1 MEGKAM
7 IYNVKKGNKSLEIR
21 IGRCLKN
28 NTPWDVVYNETNG
41 DMLPKE
47 MKNNADLYK
56 EFSKVF
62 NENDP
67 EGDGTFKT
75 RKYKF
80 VPIYKAICEDG
91 YIAFYR
97 DEIKTDYTPV
107 AFAYI
112 ANETVVEGDEEKI
125 RLLDVLLSLLTDYVN
140 YNLFGAEVIDNRGR
154 VIAIQYN
161 IIGLLSL
168 INYVDQYGLH
178 LLRKE
183 KDILKPSF

>member
-1 MEGKAM
+1 M
-7 IYNVKKGNKSLEIR
+7 IYNVRKGNKSLEIR

-28 NTPWDVVYNETNG
+28 NTPWEVVYDESNG
-41 DMLPKE
+41 DLFPKG
-47 MKNNADLYK
+47 MKNNVDLYQQ
-56 EFSKVF
+56 FSSVF
-62 NENDP
+62 KGENP
-67 EGDGTFKT
+67 EEKGIFKT
-75 RKYKF
+75 TRYKF
-80 VPIYKAICEDG
+80 IPIYKATCEDG

-112 ANETVVEGDEEKI
+112 ANETVVEGDEDKI
-125 RLLDVLLSLLTDYVN
+125 KLLDVLLSLLTDYVN

-154 VIAIQYN
+154 VIAFQYN

-183 KDILKPSF
+183 KDILNPTF

>member
-1 MEGKAM
+1 M
-7 IYNVKKGNKSLEIR
+7 
-21 IGRCLKN
+21 KN
-28 NTPWDVVYNETNG
+28 NTPWEVVYDESNG
-41 DMLPKE
+41 DLFPKG
-47 MKNNADLYK
+47 MKNNVDLYQQ
-56 EFSKVF
+56 FSSVF
-62 NENDP
+62 KGENP
-67 EGDGTFKT
+67 EEKGIFKT
-75 RKYKF
+75 TRYKF
-80 VPIYKAICEDG
+80 IPIYKASCEDG

-112 ANETVVEGDEEKI
+112 PNETVVEGNEEKI
-125 RLLDVLLSLLTDYVN
+125 RLLDILLSLLTDYVN

-183 KDILKPSF
+183 NDILKPTF